1 MFLNANIQSNFEPI
15 QNTIMQQY
23 QNTQN
28 ATQTRAATGPIQA
41 SPQDF
46 KVEEAKINKVIGQL
60 CASFK
65 AKDVEGALNF
75 FQVEER
81 DTYRKIFSQ
90 SPDSMPKMAADLE
103 KAKIDFL
110 AYNSTEYSRIA
121 EYLVNSGE
129 NTFSIV
135 FINVDGQWLLKAF

>member
-1 MFLNANIQSNFEPI
+1 M
-15 QNTIMQQY
+15 
-23 QNTQN
+23 
-28 ATQTRAATGPIQA
+28 
-41 SPQDF
+41 
-46 KVEEAKINKVIGQL
+46 